1 MKYLLI
7 VDYRPGVDDT
17 PMEQWKPAEVQA
29 HMDYYQALNKQLLE
43 NGELVGGFALRP
55 PDTAKTVTSDGRTP
69 DVVTDGIYPETKEVL
84 AGFQTVDV
92 ESEERAIEIAKLVS
106 QVPGPGGV
114 PLGQPIVVRQVMHEF
129 AEE

>member
-17 PMEQWKPAEVQA
+17 PMEEWKPEEVQA
-29 HMDYYQALNKQLLE
+29 HMDYYTALNKQLLE
-43 NGELVGGFALRP
+43 SGELVGGYALRP
-55 PDTAKTVTSDGRTP
+55 PATARTVTSDGRTP
-69 DVVTDGIYPETKEVL
+69 DVITDGIYPEAKEIL
-84 AGFQTVDV
+84 AGFTTVDV
-92 ESEERAIEIAKLVS
+92 DTEERAIELAKLYS